1 MFFLAVESKKKEKK
15 WALAIF
21 NLTKKMS
28 NDDVSLMT
36 KVYPFNESSSITTF
50 NLTSGIDT

>member
-1 MFFLAVESKKKEKK
+1 MFFLVVESKKKEKK

-36 KVYPFNESSSITTF
+36 KVYPFNESSYITTF
-50 NLTSGIDT
+50 NERH